1 MTEPLTYSVEQAAA
15 LVGVS
20 RSTIARAYTSG
31 ALRVIYLGEGRT
43 KPRIDRD
50 DLIAWIKSAPQ
61 RATA

>member
-1 MTEPLTYSVEQAAA
+1 MIDPLTYSVDEAAA
-15 LVGVS
+15 RVGVS
-20 RSTIARAYTSG
+20 RSTITRAYTSG

-50 DLIAWIKSAPQ
+50 DLLAWIKSAPE